1 MARLGVEAPSLHVER
16 ARLLDSLPDTAPY
29 VVTLEAPPGFGKTDL
44 ALSWAARLATEGW
57 RTLVVSQRGRDLR
70 TAIAAALAAPA
81 DLDWGL
87 LESELWR
94 VATLLVIDDLEQHEC
109 RDHLELLLQGV
120 DGFLVLASRRPITSA
135 GLVTAAL
142 RGRVMT
148 LGPEDLEFDRVEAAA
163 LFGDDT
169 RAAAVLAEAGGWPL
183 PVAYTAGTGLP
194 MAADAVSHA
203 LRAGLSQRAWHRL
216 LVQAAVPDAPGGMGR
231 EQGDLAEPGAVA
243 ELVAA
248 GFVEVVD
255 DVPRLAPVVAKALL
269 SARATEVRQAVERVA
284 GSLTE
289 RQRCAAHEATGDLDA
304 LAAVLDASTSPLER
318 DDPHALLRWHGLA
331 PATVGATRRIKAGNA
346 LCAVGRRGEGI
357 ELLLATAHD
366 GSLTADARLTAIGD
380 VIYYLS
386 EAAEDRDDA
395 RSLLLSSGPLV
406 DAASPER
413 RGRFLSTAS
422 AVHFRSGDYEA
433 AKEMVTRALAVL
445 PRGSKH
451 RYAPLINLA
460 VLEWNLTGDVEARI
474 RLQHEGLEIC
484 REEYPEHVVGVC
496 RDLAQLC
503 LYLGRKAD
511 ARAYLAEALRYEVAR
526 PMLALDV
533 EAMLAQLDGDLA
545 ALADVMD
552 RARTMSDQAVLDA
565 ITSRYVTTLTQRG
578 QADVALRSFVRT
590 TSPGS
595 FTALALALARFT
607 VGDKEEAARDVN
619 ALEDRRAEREYRVAW
634 LAARY
639 RIGREP
645 GDLDALCTLTSA
657 GPALLPLVVP
667 LTQLPRDRPELSAPY
682 PLTEVMR
689 SGWREAV
696 ASRLADLPPLRVTF
710 LGATRVE
717 VLGDSVEITGR
728 QRDLLAMLLL
738 GLGRREL
745 GAALWPESDP
755 QKVRNNLNVQLNLL
769 RRALEP
775 WGVKTYLHEDGLHHT
790 DSDLRRLADALRDGR
805 VDEVMALYGGPFAPG
820 ATADAVLEARAALE
834 RAVAD
839 ALVEASATATPKRA
853 AAYLKRVLEL
863 EPLNEEALQR
873 LLVVLGEGGR
883 HGEAMRRYQQ
893 FATDLLT
900 QVGVEPLPA
909 TTRLVS
915 RTP

>member
-1 MARLGVEAPSLHVER
+1 MARLGVEAPSLHVQR

-44 ALSWAARLATEGW
+44 ALSWAARLSGEGW

-70 TAIAAALAAPA
+70 TAIAASLAAPA
-81 DLDWGL
+81 DLDWGV

-120 DGFLVLASRRPITSA
+120 DGLLLLASRRPITSA

-148 LGPEDLEFDRVEAAA
+148 LAADDLEFDRAEAST

-183 PVAYTAGTGLP
+183 PVAYTAATGLP

-203 LRAGLSQRAWHRL
+203 LRAGLSQRAWRRL
-216 LVQAAVPDAPGGMGR
+216 LLQAAVPDAPSGL
-231 EQGDLAEPGAVA
+231 DEPESVA

-248 GFVEVVD
+248 GFIEVVD

-269 SARATEVRQAVERVA
+269 GARATEVRQAVEGVA

-289 RQRCAAHEATGDLDA
+289 RQLCAAHEATGDFDA
-304 LAAVLDASTSPLER
+304 LAAVLDASTSPIER
-318 DDPHALLRWHGLA
+318 DDPHSLLRWHSLA
-331 PATVGATRRIKAGNA
+331 PPTASAARRIKAGNA
-346 LCAVGRRGEGI
+346 LCAVGRKGEGI

-366 GSLTADARLTAIGD
+366 ESLTADARLTALGD

-386 EAAEDRDDA
+386 ESAEDRDDA
-395 RSLLLSSGPLV
+395 LTLLDSSGSLL

-422 AVHFRSGDYEA
+422 AVHFRSGEYEA
-433 AKEMVTRALAVL
+433 AKDMVRRALAVL

-474 RLQHEGLEIC
+474 KLQHEGLEIC

-526 PMLALDV
+526 PMLALEA
-533 EAMLAQLDGDLA
+533 EAMLAQLDGDLDA
-545 ALADVMD
+545 VADVMD
-552 RARTMSDQAVLDA
+552 RARTISDPPVLDT
-565 ITSRYVTTLTQRG
+565 ITSRYVTSLTQRG
-578 QADVALRSFVRT
+578 RADVALRTLSRT
-590 TSPGS
+590 TPPGS
-595 FTALALALARFT
+595 FSALALALARFV
-607 VGDKEEAARDVN
+607 VGDTEEAAHDVD

-645 GDLDALCTLTSA
+645 SDLDALSTLTSA
-657 GPALLPLVVP
+657 GPRLLPLVVP
-667 LTQLPRDRPELSAPY
+667 LTELPRDRPDLSAPY

-696 ASRLADLPPLRVTF
+696 TSRLADLPPLRVTF

-728 QRDLLAMLLL
+728 QRDLLALLLL

-745 GAALWPESDP
+745 GAALWPDAGP

-790 DSDLRRLADALRDGR
+790 DSDLRRLRDALRDGR
-805 VDEVMALYGGPFAPG
+805 VDEVMALYGGPFAQG

-834 RAVAD
+834 RAVVD
-839 ALVEASATATPKRA
+839 ALVEASATATSQRA
-853 AAYLKRVLEL
+853 AAYLKRALDL

-893 FATDLLT
+893 FAADLLT
-900 QVGVEPLPA
+900 QVGLEPLPA
-909 TTRLVS
+909 TTRLVDRS
-915 RTP
+915 P